1 MKTGIIKEV
10 NDTGSAGKIQE
21 LNSNDV
27 LKFTN
32 PSNLRNISIG
42 EQYEFDQVT
51 ETLRGNEVTA
61 KCSSKKKT
69 YSLK

>member
-21 LNSNDV
+21 LNTNDV

-32 PSNLRNISIG
+32 PSNLRNIALG
-42 EQYEFDQVT
+42 DQYEFDQVT
-51 ETLRGNEVTA
+51 ETLRGNDLTVNALIRKRPT
-61 KCSSKKKT
+61 
-69 YSLK
+69 L

>member
-21 LNSNDV
+21 LNTNDV

-32 PSNLRNISIG
+32 PSKLRNISIG

-51 ETLRGNEVTA
+51 ETLRGNDLTVNALIRKRPTF
-61 KCSSKKKT
+61 
-69 YSLK
+69 

>member
-51 ETLRGNEVTA
+51 ETLRGNEVTVNA
-61 KCSSKKKT
+61 LIRKRPT
-69 YSLK
+69 L

>member
-32 PSNLRNISIG
+32 PSNLRNIALG
-42 EQYEFDQVT
+42 DQYEFDQVT
-51 ETLRGNEVTA
+51 QIHRGNEVTSNA
-61 KCSSKKKT
+61 LVRKRPT
-69 YSLK
+69 I

>member
-32 PSNLRNISIG
+32 PSKLRNISIG

-51 ETLRGNEVTA
+51 QMHRGNEVTSNA
-61 KCSSKKKT
+61 LIRKRPT
-69 YSLK
+69 I

>member
-21 LNSNDV
+21 LNTNDV

-32 PSNLRNISIG
+32 PSNLRDISIG

-51 ETLRGNEVTA
+51 ETLRGNDVTVNA
-61 KCSSKKKT
+61 LIRKRPT
-69 YSLK
+69 F

>member
-32 PSNLRNISIG
+32 PSKLRNISIG
-42 EQYEFDQVT
+42 DQYEFDQVT
-51 ETLRGNEVTA
+51 ETLRGNEVTSNA
-61 KCSSKKKT
+61 LVRKRPT
-69 YSLK
+69 I

>member
-32 PSNLRNISIG
+32 PSNLRDISIG

-61 KCSSKKKT
+61 NCLVRKRPT
-69 YSLK
+69 F

>member
-32 PSNLRNISIG
+32 PSKLRNISIG

-61 KCSSKKKT
+61 NCLIRKRPT
-69 YSLK
+69 I

>member
-21 LNSNDV
+21 LNTNDV

-32 PSNLRNISIG
+32 PSNLRNIALG
-42 EQYEFDQVT
+42 DQYEFDQVT
-51 ETLRGNEVTA
+51 ETLRGNDVTVNA
-61 KCSSKKKT
+61 LIRKRPT
-69 YSLK
+69 L

>member
-21 LNSNDV
+21 LNTNDV

-32 PSNLRNISIG
+32 PSNLRDISIG

-51 ETLRGNEVTA
+51 ETLRGNDLTVNALIRKRPT
-61 KCSSKKKT
+61 
-69 YSLK
+69 L

>member
-32 PSNLRNISIG
+32 PSKLRNISIG

-51 ETLRGNEVTA
+51 ETLRGNDVTVNA
-61 KCSSKKKT
+61 LIRKRPT
-69 YSLK
+69 L

>member
-32 PSNLRNISIG
+32 PSKLRNISIG

-61 KCSSKKKT
+61 NCLVRKRPT
-69 YSLK
+69 F

>member
-32 PSNLRNISIG
+32 PSNLRDISIG

-51 ETLRGNEVTA
+51 ETLRGNEVTSNA
-61 KCSSKKKT
+61 LVRKRPT
-69 YSLK
+69 I

>member
-32 PSNLRNISIG
+32 PSKLRNISIG

-51 ETLRGNEVTA
+51 ETLRGNDVTA
-61 KCSSKKKT
+61 NCLVRKRPT
-69 YSLK
+69 F